1 MKKNKLRALVLS
13 LLILVQVF
21 VPGLAWASKGQL
33 TERTNEKLVY
43 IGRLDTKSYPK
54 LDNKTILDIQKQA
67 REKQKTKKWKIGI
80 RLFSADNPYL
90 PGQNPTNE
98 EKAVAYGKVSVKFK
112 TVGLNENGTERKFQW
127 KEIFGEDSN
136 GNSTNAKIHFIQ
148 RDAKTRKETGRYTL
162 YVNKGGEYKWIDT
175 FGKEAL
181 LPLYSNTLQPYI
193 YEAALDYQI
202 SDKVKLLTM
211 ELGTTDEKSTFKK
224 DEQGR
229 NVATIPLK
237 LELAQVAST
246 RFSSEWKTDLG
257 EDDRPVVE
265 GLYKTFNKDE
275 KGIDIENL
283 IAFPKNNTDSIQLRN
298 NNYDPENPPDLP
310 YDQASASSFRN
321 VPKVKVV
328 QGLEFANEDDFDGTP
343 TYNIDDEKQII
354 TSLEGGP
361 NKYKFRYNLTYDVIE
376 GGKLTMTEVIP
387 VTFDANGGKFA
398 SITDTSAKQEIV
410 KEVDYEGTLTDKA
423 EDPTNEKGDFKGW
436 SETKDGAPLS
446 DEDLKEA
453 LKNIK
458 KEKTFYAIY
467 GKAGAKI
474 TYLDLNGKNIE
485 DKFKFDGVE
494 YPEEKEGKAGDPIK
508 KDDYSAQT
516 APKFIGY
523 KFNRVELNPVD
534 AKYGFEKKDT
544 IKLYYEKLD
553 DIIPST
559 GNEKPDG
566 YVTVSF
572 LEDDNTHAGDQA
584 RGSLIGET
592 KFYVNPKAG
601 KTNADLKEPT
611 IKANTGFE
619 VDKTKWDPEFKSDTV
634 ITEDK
639 TYTAK
644 YKDGQDVIPVPD
656 PTNPPQKPEGFI
668 RVKFDLDGKGTT
680 SDTKEFYVNPNKE
693 VEITAPTVTGKG
705 NYVQKTG
712 EEAWSPTF
720 ATKAKYDRDTTFVA
734 QYTFDKDIIPQKPG
748 EDKPVVPD
756 NYVKVTFK
764 EGEHGIISSSQ
775 TTIYWVNP
783 DKEVDLTN
791 VAPEV
796 YAKPEYKYSG
806 WDKALKATFKE
817 ATDITA
823 LYKKKVVPGKDQ
835 PKLPGTNNPD
845 GEYVKVD
852 FVAET
857 HGNIKAGE
865 TSTYWVLKDETVEL
879 KTPAVEAK
887 TNYAFKEWDSAV
899 KTSYSENTTHKAVFV
914 YTGEN
919 VVPQKPNE
927 DKPDVPSDFVKV
939 VFNQGDHGSIDA
951 NSITTYWVKPNV
963 KVTVTAPKVTAN
975 DDYKHVAWTYG
986 TKEETNL
993 ESVTDTF
1000 TEQETTITAKYLKK
1014 VLDEKPTKDV
1024 NSYVKVTFKSET
1036 NGKLADDKTEK
1047 SYWVLKDTPVTLT
1060 EPTVTANTGY
1070 KFIKYEPGVQTS
1082 YSEDTEHKAQYKEVI
1097 VRKDPKDP
1105 AYVKVSFDAAK
1116 QGRIKEGSNA
1126 EVWVL
1131 KGETIDPKAITPELE
1146 INEKYALE
1154 KWDPAVQISYNED
1167 TTHKAIYK
1175 YNGENV
1181 VPQKPG
1187 EDKPNVPSDFVKVT
1201 FVAGDNG
1208 SIVNTE
1214 TYIFWVN
1221 PNVQVTLN
1229 APEVVANKDYKHMA
1243 WTYKLKAD
1251 DTSEKEVKSI
1261 ASVTDTFTEKETT
1274 ITAKYLKKVLTED
1287 PKDKENYVK
1296 VTFDKGDNGTIANTE
1311 TSSYWVLKNT
1321 DVTISG
1327 PKVTPNNGYTFKEWN
1342 PAVKNNYD
1350 VDTTHTAQYTSKDKV
1365 LTQDP
1370 KDSDYIRVIF
1380 NANGGKIGA
1389 DDTKDLW
1396 VLKGIATFADAKA
1409 KVANPTKLNSTFK
1422 GWQDKASEGNTV
1434 EDTKVLNADNEIF
1447 YAAWMAKGKII
1458 EDPTSETPDPDYV
1471 RLTFDATP
1479 DGRIDK
1485 ADGKQTKVIDV
1496 LKGTPYTDQD
1506 LLDVIGKIKAI
1517 PVKDSNGS
1525 KIPDANK
1532 TFDKW
1537 SPSIPETGNVRKQ
1550 TFVASYKEVD
1560 NQFTVKKV
1568 WADDVSPV
1576 PTMKFTLYRK
1586 VEGETEKVVPG
1597 AEVKEI
1603 TKTKTEAT
1611 WKDLPKT
1618 DANGKEY
1625 IYSVKE
1631 TFKDEDVKN
1640 ANWILGDMVTDSD
1653 GNNTITNKLKTV
1665 PGENDTPDEKLHRM
1679 GKLTIT
1685 KKIESTPIKKII
1697 TMFRSVV
1704 NPMEFTFKVTDPY
1717 GNVVK
1722 VDGKDTFTLKA
1733 NQTKVLDHL
1742 LYGQYTVEETDAKG
1756 LTPFVKVGNNDETES
1771 NTGKVT
1777 LSKDTK
1783 EGTVTFINKNV
1794 KPSENPNIIEVKA
1807 TKIWTGGPS
1816 KDHTAVDLKL
1826 YRQVDGGQKEEVTGV
1841 TPVKS
1846 RDEKDVST
1854 FNYVWKDLSRI
1865 NDDGKEYTYS
1875 VEEANVIDKK
1885 VNVGNNTY
1893 EVSQEGNTITNT
1905 FVVSKGK
1912 IDATK
1917 VWDGL
1922 KEGEKAPTTYFKLY
1936 RKLDDCKECKP
1947 VEGVGIKELKAGTTT
1962 ATWEDQDLT
1971 DENGNKYIYSVKE
1984 VDENGEDAKPVG
1996 FVKKED
2002 GLTVTN
2008 TKIAKDGKLTITKML
2023 ENEPKRISTFSTRSA
2038 AEPIKFKFTIT
2049 KPDGTSEEFELKAGE
2064 SKTFTNL
2071 SYGKYTVKETQARG
2085 YTPYFAIGNEPEK
2098 QTSEFDLTISSK
2110 DEVNLTVTNK
2120 NVINT
2125 NDLTVRAT
2133 KIWVGGLESDH
2144 KAVKL
2149 QLLRTSAKEGSS
2161 EEVVDKAYTLEANE
2175 GETSKTITYVWR
2187 DLPKHDKEGYKY
2199 TYRVKELVD
2208 QDGFYTVE
2216 GSQNKYKSTIDTD
2229 TANTVNET
2237 ISFKITNTY
2246 QAPQTEELIGK
2257 KEWKDVPEGTQTPN
2271 VKLEL
2276 WRKTDGGNEEKV
2288 VDATALTKGQVNFGK
2303 KDKLDKNGD
2312 AYTYF
2317 VKEVNEDGTAFNNP
2331 NYTSIVNGLTV
2342 TNTYK
2347 TQETKPKYV
2356 DVVTYKKWVDVPVGS
2371 TKPNVYFQLRRK
2383 IDGGEASNV
2392 GQRVKVSDQTNAEG
2406 LVEVWFRNQE
2416 ASDSEGHP
2424 YIYFVHEVNEEGT
2437 VIGDNYIY
2445 KAENGDAYMATY
2457 SGDCK
2462 TITNTFKSKKPEPG
2476 PGPEPEPGPQP
2487 NPEPEPGPNPNP
2499 NPEPNPTPTPEP
2511 SPGPSP
2517 EPNPNPE
2524 PGPGPSPEPNPQPEP
2539 EPSPNPEPNPEPK
2552 PEPKP
2557 GKDPEKPGEGPVEN
2571 PGVKPNEEKSHED
2584 KDNPKKEEQ
2593 TPKPNP
2599 QKTKEKEKEFIKQTS
2614 KKIEKT
2620 AQKVIETVGK
2630 TVKNGVKGTKSIV
2643 KKAFNPQTGVFTN
2656 LDIYLGLISA
2666 SSFGL
2671 FITRDKKKDE

>member
-265 GLYKTFNKDE
+265 GLYNTKNKSQEDE
-275 KGIDIENL
+275 DIENL
-283 IAFPKNNTDSIQLRN
+283 ITFPKNNKETIQLRN
-298 NNYDPENPPDLP
+298 DNIDPKNPPDLP
-310 YDQASASSFRN
+310 YNQDSASSFRN
-321 VPKVKVV
+321 VPNVKIV

-343 TYNIDDEKQII
+343 TYNIDEEKQII

-398 SITDTSAKQEIV
+398 SITDTSSKQEIV
-410 KEVDYEGTLTDKA
+410 KEVDYEGTLIDKA

-572 LEDDNTHAGDQA
+572 LEDDNTHAGNQA

-611 IKANTGFE
+611 IKSNTGFE
-619 VDKTKWDPEFKSDTV
+619 VDKTKWDPEFKSETV

-712 EEAWSPTF
+712 DKAWKPTF

-734 QYTFDKDIIPQKPG
+734 QYTFNKDIIPQKPG

-783 DKEVDLTN
+783 DKEVDLTEKAPKV
-791 VAPEV
+791 VAN
-796 YAKPEYKYSG
+796 AEYKHSG
-806 WDKALKATFKE
+806 WDKALKAQFKS

-823 LYKKKVVPGKDQ
+823 LYKKKVVPGKEQ
-835 PKLPGTNNPD
+835 PNLPGTNNPD
-845 GEYVKVD
+845 SEYVKVE
-852 FVAET
+852 FIAEK

-865 TSTYWVLKDETVEL
+865 TSTYWVLKNETVEL

-887 TNYAFKEWDSAV
+887 KNYSFKEWDPAV
-899 KTSYSENTTHKAVFV
+899 KRSYSENTTHKAVFV

-919 VVPQKPNE
+919 VVPEKPNE

-939 VFNQGDHGSIDA
+939 IYNQGTNGTIDPTA
-951 NSITTYWVKPNV
+951 ITTYWVKPNV

-975 DDYKHVAWTYG
+975 NDYKHVAWTYG

-1000 TEQETTITAKYLKK
+1000 TEKETTITAKYLKK
-1014 VLDEKPTKDV
+1014 VLEEKPTKDP

-1047 SYWVLKDTPVTLT
+1047 SYWVLKDTPVNLT
-1060 EPTVTANTGY
+1060 QPAVTANKGW
-1070 KFIKYEPGVQTS
+1070 KFIEYKPGVQTS
-1082 YSEDTEHKAQYKEVI
+1082 YSEDTEHKAQYKEII

-1105 AYVKVSFDAAK
+1105 AYVKVTFDPAS
-1116 QGRIKEGSNA
+1116 QGKIKEGSNA

-1146 INEKYALE
+1146 VNEKYALE
-1154 KWDPAVQISYNED
+1154 KWDPAVQTSYNED

-1201 FVAGDNG
+1201 FVAGDHG

-1221 PNVQVTLN
+1221 PNEQVTLN
-1229 APEVVANKDYKHMA
+1229 APKVVADKDYKHMA
-1243 WTYKLKAD
+1243 WTYGDKT
-1251 DTSEKEVKSI
+1251 TSGDNALTTVI
-1261 ASVTDTFTEKETT
+1261 DTFATETT
-1274 ITAKYLKKVLTED
+1274 ITAKYLEKVLTED
-1287 PKDKENYVK
+1287 PNDKVNYVK
-1296 VTFDKGDNGTIANTE
+1296 VTFDKGANGTIADTE
-1311 TSSYWVLKNT
+1311 TTSYWVLKNT
-1321 DVTISG
+1321 DVSINS
-1327 PKVTPNNGYTFKEWN
+1327 PKVTPNNGYNFTEWF
-1342 PAVKNNYD
+1342 PAIKTNYD
-1350 VDTTHTAQYTSKDKV
+1350 ADITHTAQYTSKDKV

-1370 KDSDYIRVIF
+1370 KDSDYIKVIF
-1380 NANGGKIGA
+1380 DANGGKIGA

-1396 VLKGIATFADAKA
+1396 VLKGKATFADAKE
-1409 KVANPTKLNSTFK
+1409 KVATPTKTNSTFK
-1422 GWQDKASEGNTV
+1422 GWQDKASEGRTID
-1434 EDTKVLNADNEIF
+1434 DTKVLDTDNEIF
-1447 YAAWMAKGKII
+1447 YAGWMAKGKII

-1471 RLTFDATP
+1471 RLTFDATT
-1479 DGRIDK
+1479 DGRIEK
-1485 ADGKQTKVIDV
+1485 ADGNQRKVIDV
-1496 LKGTPYTDQD
+1496 LKGTPYTDKD

-1532 TFDKW
+1532 AFDKW
-1537 SPSIPETGNVRKQ
+1537 SPAIPETGNVREQ

-1576 PTMKFTLYRK
+1576 PTMNFTLYRK
-1586 VEGETEKVVPG
+1586 VQDGEEEAVPG
-1597 AEVKEI
+1597 ADVKEI

-1611 WKDLPKT
+1611 WNDLPKT
-1618 DANGKEY
+1618 DSNGKEY

-1631 TFKDEDVKN
+1631 TFKEEDSDVKN
-1640 ANWILGDMVTDSD
+1640 ANWILGDMVSED

-1665 PGENDTPDEKLHRM
+1665 SGENDTPDEKLHRM
-1679 GKLTIT
+1679 GKLTIS
-1685 KKIESTPIKKII
+1685 KKIESKPTEPKIM
-1697 TMFRSVV
+1697 TRSASY
-1704 NPMEFTFKVTDPY
+1704 PLEFTFKVTDPY
-1717 GNVVK
+1717 GNAVK

-1733 NQTKVLDHL
+1733 NETKVLDHL
-1742 LYGQYTVEETDAKG
+1742 LYGGYTVEEIDAKG
-1756 LTPFVKVGNNDETES
+1756 LTPFVKVGNGEETES
-1771 NTGKVT
+1771 KTGKVT
-1777 LSKDTK
+1777 LSKDAK
-1783 EGTVTFINKNV
+1783 EGSLTFINKNV
-1794 KPSENPNIIEVKA
+1794 KPKQNPNIIDVKA
-1807 TKIWTGGPS
+1807 TKIWVNGPS
-1816 KDHTAVDLKL
+1816 ADHTAVDLKL
-1826 YRQVDGGQKEEVTGV
+1826 YRQVEGGTKEEVTD
-1841 TPVKS
+1841 VKAENS
-1846 RDEKDVST
+1846 RESSNASK
-1854 FNYVWKDLSRI
+1854 FNYVWKDLPKI
-1865 NDDGKEYTYS
+1865 NDDGKEYTYT
-1875 VEEANVIDKK
+1875 VEEANVTDGK
-1885 VNVGNNTY
+1885 VKVGDNTY

-1905 FVVSKGK
+1905 FVVAKK
-1912 IDATK
+1912 DVTATK
-1917 VWDGL
+1917 DWDGL

-1936 RKLDDCKECKP
+1936 RKLDDCKECQP
-1947 VEGVGIKELKAGTTT
+1947 VESAKVKELKPGEKTV
-1962 ATWEDQDLT
+1962 TWEDQDLT
-1971 DENGNKYIYSVKE
+1971 DENGNKYTYSVKE
-1984 VDENGEDAKPVG
+1984 VDANGDDATPVG
-1996 FVKKED
+1996 FVKDEN
-2002 GLTVTN
+2002 GLKVTN

-2064 SKTFTNL
+2064 SKTFTKL
-2071 SYGKYTVKETQARG
+2071 SYGNYTVKETQAKG

-2133 KIWVGGLESDH
+2133 KIWVGGPESDH
-2144 KAVKL
+2144 KAVVLK
-2149 QLLRTSAKEGSS
+2149 LLRKSAKEGSI
-2161 EEVVDKAYTLEANE
+2161 EETVDKAYTLEANE

-2199 TYRVKELVD
+2199 TYRVEELGVGND
-2208 QDGFYTVE
+2208 KIYRVGDN
-2216 GSQNKYKSTIDTD
+2216 SYKSEIADDTD
-2229 TANTVNET
+2229 NTVNET

-2246 QAPQTEELIGK
+2246 QVPQTEDLIGK
-2257 KEWKDVPEGTQTPN
+2257 KEWVGVPEGTQTPSI
-2271 VKLEL
+2271 KLEL
-2276 WRKTDGGNEEKV
+2276 WRRIVGGNEEKV
-2288 VDATALTKGQVNFGK
+2288 VYATALTNGQVNFGK
-2303 KDKLDKNGD
+2303 KDKLDNNGK

-2317 VKEVNEDGTAFNNP
+2317 VKEVNENGTAFNNP

-2347 TQETKPKYV
+2347 TQETKPKYI
-2356 DVVTYKKWVDVPVGS
+2356 DVVTYKKWADVPVGF
-2371 TKPNVYFQLRRK
+2371 TKPDVYFQLRRK
-2383 IDGGEASNV
+2383 IEGGQASSV

-2406 LVEVWFRNQE
+2406 LVEVCFRNQE
-2416 ASDSEGHP
+2416 ASDSEGHT

-2445 KAENGDAYMATY
+2445 KAQNGDAYMATY

-2476 PGPEPEPGPQP
+2476 PGPEPNPEPEPGPQP
-2487 NPEPEPGPNPNP
+2487 NPNPEPNPNP
-2499 NPEPNPTPTPEP
+2499 NPEPNP
-2511 SPGPSP
+2511 
-2517 EPNPNPE
+2517 NPNPGE
-2524 PGPGPSPEPNPQPEP
+2524 TPDPGDKPVPNPGD
-2539 EPSPNPEPNPEPK
+2539 EPSDK
-2552 PEPKP
+2552 PD
-2557 GKDPEKPGEGPVEN
+2557 KDPEKPGEGPGEN
-2571 PGVKPNEEKSHED
+2571 PGVKSNEEKSHED
-2584 KDNPKKEEQ
+2584 KDNPKKEEK
-2593 TPKPNP
+2593 TPKSNP